1 MIITIDGPSGTG
13 KTTVA
18 RRVAEKL
25 GFVYF
30 DTGAMYRALTWLV
43 LEKNIDPKDPQAIQS
58 LLPFFDFKIEEEQC
72 LKRYYIGSSDVTE
85 VIRSRWITTHVSQV
99 AAQKPVRSALLEI
112 QHRFAENKNVIFE
125 GRDLGTIV
133 FPLAE
138 VKIYLHADP
147 QVRAERRLQEMQ
159 DKNPQDAKQLNFQM
173 MLDEIMQRD
182 EFDSNREV
190 APLRCPPDAHR
201 VDTSQLTLDQV
212 VHQIVETVQR
222 VRVGSVDR

>member
-18 RRVAEKL
+18 RRVAEQL

-43 LEKNIDPKDPQAIQS
+43 LEKNIDSKDSEAVQA
-58 LLPFFDFKIEEEQC
+58 LLPAFDFKIEEDQRI
-72 LKRYYIGSSDVTE
+72 KRYYIGLSDVTE

-99 AAQKPVRSALLEI
+99 AAQKPVRSALLQI
-112 QHRFAENKNVIFE
+112 QHRFAEDKNVIFE
-125 GRDLGTIV
+125 GRDLGTVV

-147 QVRAERRLQEMQ
+147 QVRAERRLQEML
-159 DKNPQDAKQLNFQM
+159 DKNPQDAGQLNLQE
-173 MLDEIMQRD
+173 MLEEILRRD
-182 EFDSNREV
+182 AFDSNREV

-201 VDTSQLTLDQV
+201 IDTSQLTLDQV
-212 VHQIVETVQR
+212 VQQIVEIVQR
-222 VRVGSVDR
+222 VRVGSADR